1 VIESHWG
8 ESSPFSIGLEEEIM
22 ILDAQ
27 TLMPAPRVGKLVA
40 GAEGRELPG
49 RLKTEL
55 HASVVELNTNVC
67 ASVPEAAAA
76 LAVLRRAAAEI
87 ASEHGLRIAA
97 AGAHPVV
104 PAEELE
110 IVPEPRYKQM
120 VGFAGVTARRQG
132 VNGLHVHVGMPSAD
146 ACFAALESILPWLPV
161 VLALSAN
168 SPYRAGEETGMASSR
183 AETLAL
189 LPRSGA
195 PPALASYAEWEALV
209 DRLVR
214 LGLTRDYTALW
225 WDVRPHPRFGTLEV
239 RMPDQPTLL
248 RTTAAL
254 AALLQA
260 LCASALDGPSRN
272 GDAAGRAIYKE
283 NRWAASRLGPR
294 ARLVHPDEERVA
306 EASELAAELLERLEP
321 VAAHLGSEQELRALD
336 PSTCEADLQVVVGR
350 EHGLPALCADLVE
363 RSLASPA

>member
-1 VIESHWG
+1 VIEAHWG

-22 ILDAQ
+22 ILDAE
-27 TLMPAPRVGKLVA
+27 TLMPAPEVATLLA
-40 GAEGRELPG
+40 GAEDRELPG

-55 HASVVELNTNVC
+55 HASVVELNTDVC
-67 ASVPEAAAA
+67 ASVPEGAAA
-76 LAVLRRAAAEI
+76 LGALRRAAAEI
-87 ASEHGLRIAA
+87 AAEHGLRIAA
-97 AGAHPVV
+97 AGAHPVAR
-104 PAEELE
+104 AEELE
-110 IVPEPRYKQM
+110 IVPERRYKQM

-168 SPYRAGEETGMASSR
+168 SPYGEGEETGMASSR
-183 AETLAL
+183 AEILAL

-195 PPALASYAEWEALV
+195 PPPLASYAEWESLV

-239 RMPDQPTLL
+239 RMPDQPTALQA
-248 RTTAAL
+248 TAGL

-260 LCASALDGPSRN
+260 LCAAALDGPSRD
-272 GDAAGRAIYKE
+272 GDAAGRAVYQE

-294 ARLVHPDEERVA
+294 ARLVHPDEERVV

-321 VAAHLGSEQELRALD
+321 LAARLGSEQELRALD
-336 PSTCEADLQVVVGR
+336 PSTCEGDLQVAVGR
-350 EHGLPALCADLVE
+350 ERGLEAVCADLVE
-363 RSLASPA
+363 RSLASSA